1 MSLLSHFRIT
11 PKIMALVLTLNA
23 LALAVAAIG
32 MFALSSIV
40 ADANR
45 GILAG
50 ERATAA
56 SRITSAV
63 SYIGRAEAAIAINPV
78 PDVIRENV
86 ESVATQRRNIVD
98 YLKTIRESS
107 APEVHAAVEKAQ
119 ASMARYFAIE
129 SRTLDQAKSIQGEP
143 TPAQRQT
150 LAQLVTEGRPAFL
163 AARGDAQA
171 MTALLLERGT
181 AFRKTLQD
189 TEGWMSRLLLVLA
202 GAGVLFGIA
211 AGLFIGRSGIAVPI
225 KGLAAQLDELAR
237 GRFDIVIKGNE
248 RRDEVGDIAR
258 SAETFRAN
266 GLETERLK
274 REQVEAEA
282 RAEVEKRALLDRLA
296 GDFEKAVGTVVQ
308 SVSASADQL
317 KAAAT
322 SLSGS
327 AAESGA
333 QSNAVAAASEQSSG
347 NIQTV
352 ASATEELAASV
363 REISV
368 QVAQSAQMSASAV
381 QGANESAT
389 QVQDLAEKVQKI
401 GEIVELISGVAAQ
414 TNLLALNATIEAA
427 RAGEAGRGFA
437 VVAAEVKGLADQT
450 AKATTEISKQ
460 INAIQA
466 ATTTSAASI
475 DAIARTIR
483 QMDAVATEIAAAV
496 EEQTAAT
503 GEIARNVQQA
513 SAGATEISANIAG
526 VSAAVGETGAAASQ
540 VRSSAETLSTQATQ
554 LRSELDQF
562 LVRFRAA

>member
-1 MSLLSHFRIT
+1 MSLLAKFRIT

-23 LALAVAAIG
+23 LALVLAGLG
-32 MFALSSIV
+32 MFALSSVV

-63 SYIGRAEAAIAINPV
+63 TYIGRAEAAIAINPV
-78 PDVIRENV
+78 PDVIKENLD
-86 ESVATQRRNIVD
+86 SVATQRRNIAD
-98 YLKTIRESS
+98 NLTRIRQSS
-107 APEVHAAVEKAQ
+107 APEVRAAVEKAE
-119 ASMARYFAIE
+119 AAMARYFTME
-129 SRTLDQAKSIQGEP
+129 EKTLNLARSIQGTP
-143 TPAQRQT
+143 TPEQRQS
-150 LAQLVTEGRPAFL
+150 LAQFVTESRPIFL
-163 AARGDAQA
+163 AARRDVQA

-181 AFRKTLQD
+181 AFRNTLQE
-189 TEGWMSRLLLVLA
+189 TGSWMSRLLMVLA
-202 GAGVLFGIA
+202 GAGAVFGLA

-225 KGLAAQLDELAR
+225 KALAGQLDHLAR
-237 GRFDIVIKGNE
+237 GRFDIVVSGAE
-248 RRDEVGDIAR
+248 RGDEVGDIAR

-266 GLETERLK
+266 GLEAERLK

-282 RAEVEKRALLDRLA
+282 RAEAEKRALLDRLA
-296 GDFEKAVGTVVQ
+296 GEFEKAVGSVVQ
-308 SVSASADQL
+308 AVASSADQL

-363 REISV
+363 REIAV
-368 QVAQSAQMSASAV
+368 QVSQSAQMSATAV
-381 QGANESAT
+381 QGADQSASE
-389 QVQDLAEKVQKI
+389 VQDLATKVQKI

-460 INAIQA
+460 IGAIQV

-483 QMDAVATEIAAAV
+483 QMDTVATEIAAAV

-540 VRSSAETLSTQATQ
+540 VRSSAETLSSQAGQ
-554 LRSELDQF
+554 LRAELDQF
-562 LVRFRAA
+562 LVKFRAA

>member
-1 MSLLSHFRIT
+1 MSMLSKFRIT
-11 PKIMALVLTLNA
+11 PKIMALVLTLN
-23 LALAVAAIG
+23 LLAVAVAGIG
-32 MFALSSIV
+32 MFALSSV
-40 ADANR
+40 VEDADR
-45 GILAG
+45 GIVAG

-63 SYIGRAEAAIAINPV
+63 TYIARSEAAIAINPA

-86 ESVATQRRNIVD
+86 ESVATQRNNIVNN
-98 YLKTIRESS
+98 LKKIRESS
-107 APEVHAAVEKAQ
+107 APEVQAAAAKAE
-119 ASMARYFAIE
+119 ATMSRYFALE
-129 SRTLDQAKSIQGEP
+129 KQTLDLARSIQGQP
-143 TPAQRQT
+143 TTEQRQA
-150 LAQLVTEGRPAFL
+150 LGRLVTEGRPAFL
-163 AARGDAQA
+163 EARRDVQA

-181 AFRKTLQD
+181 TFRKAL
-189 TEGWMSRLLLVLA
+189 EGTAAWMSRLLMILA
-202 GAGVLFGIA
+202 GVGVVFGLA
-211 AGLFIGRSGIAVPI
+211 AGLLVGRSGIAVPV

-237 GRFDIVIKGNE
+237 GRFDIDIKGSE

-296 GDFEKAVGTVVQ
+296 DDFEKAVGSIVQ
-308 SVSASADQL
+308 SVASSADQL
-317 KAAAT
+317 RMAAT

-363 REISV
+363 REIAV
-368 QVAQSAQMSASAV
+368 QVSQSAQMSASAV
-381 QGANESAT
+381 QGANESAS

-460 INAIQA
+460 IGAIQA
-466 ATTTSAASI
+466 ATSTSAASI
-475 DAIARTIR
+475 DVIAKTIR

-513 SAGATEISANIAG
+513 SAGAGEISANIAG
-526 VSAAVGETGAAASQ
+526 VSSAVGETGAAASQ
-540 VRSSAETLSTQATQ
+540 VRSSAETLSVQAGQ